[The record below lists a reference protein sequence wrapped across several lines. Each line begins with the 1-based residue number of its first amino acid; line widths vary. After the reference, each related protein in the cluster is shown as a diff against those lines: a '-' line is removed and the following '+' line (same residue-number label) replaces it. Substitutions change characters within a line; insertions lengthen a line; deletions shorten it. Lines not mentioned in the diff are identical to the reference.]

1 MFYPDK
7 WFIHPLDLS
16 TFYPLVNLSTCF
28 IHLLY
33 PPLDLST
40 GWLVGNMLGTTAIHR
55 MQPDISTTILDKCQ
69 KGKSHTTP
77 QHEGAVHDLNS

>member
-16 TFYPLVNLSTCF
+16 TFYPPFYPLVNLSTYF
-28 IHLLY
+28 IHLWIY
-33 PPLDLST
+33 PLV
-40 GWLVGNMLGTTAIHR
+40 GWLVIRRAL
-55 MQPDISTTILDKCQ
+55 QPDISTTILDKCQ

-77 QHEGAVHDLNS
+77 QHAYPLINLPVSQPGH